1 MAVTTDMIFSSG
13 VTSSNFNTIKNEMT
27 KAIAIALGVEIS
39 SVELTFKR
47 SISRR
52 RRNSIVVVVSITS
65 TDEDEVGDIEYD
77 IKSNSFV
84 AAVNTEFSKS
94 TTLLSAGVELDSVTA
109 TTSVDTSGRQYL
121 RTGTAQ

>member
-13 VTSSNFNTIKNEMT
+13 VTSTNFNTIKNEMT
-27 KAIAIALGVEIS
+27 KAIATALDVEIS
-39 SVELTFKR
+39 SVELKFKR
-47 SISRR
+47 SISKR
-52 RRNSIVVVVSITS
+52 RRNSTVLVVSITS
-65 TDEDEVGDIEYD
+65 TDEVEVGDIEYAM
-77 IKSNSFV
+77 KSNSFV
-84 AAVNTEFSKS
+84 SAVNTEFSKS

>member
-13 VTSSNFNTIKNEMT
+13 VTSTNFNTIKNEVT
-27 KAIAIALGVEIS
+27 KAIATALDVEIS
-39 SVELTFKR
+39 SVELKFKR
-47 SISRR
+47 SISKR
-52 RRNSIVVVVSITS
+52 RRNSTVLVVSITS
-65 TDEDEVGDIEYD
+65 TDEVEVGDIEYAM
-77 IKSNSFV
+77 KSNSFV
-84 AAVNTEFSKS
+84 SAVNTEFSKS